1 MDLGK
6 INELITGRIY
16 LIRGKKVM
24 MDRDLAKLYGVET
37 KYFNR
42 SVRNNM
48 LRFPDDFVFRLTAA
62 EALRCNFCTSNS
74 DLNMGA
80 EMLPSKKGRGG
91 RRYLPF
97 VFTEQ
102 GVAMLSGVLRGKRAI
117 EVNIAIMRTF
127 VQLRQ
132 IISTHK
138 ELNDR
143 LFELEKKYD
152 ERR

>member
-48 LRFPDDFVFRLTAA
+48 LRFPDDFVFEGKRTVMSWEKELSQYAQIGNA
-62 EALRCNFCTSNS
+62 VAPRVSYL
-74 DLNMGA
+74 L
-80 EMLPSKKGRGG
+80 GRGL
-91 RRYLPF
+91 Y
-97 VFTEQ
+97 EQ
-102 GVAMLSGVLRGKRAI
+102 LLRKP
-117 EVNIAIMRTF
+117 EC
-127 VQLRQ
+127 
-132 IISTHK
+132 
-138 ELNDR
+138 E
-143 LFELEKKYD
+143 
-152 ERR
+152 